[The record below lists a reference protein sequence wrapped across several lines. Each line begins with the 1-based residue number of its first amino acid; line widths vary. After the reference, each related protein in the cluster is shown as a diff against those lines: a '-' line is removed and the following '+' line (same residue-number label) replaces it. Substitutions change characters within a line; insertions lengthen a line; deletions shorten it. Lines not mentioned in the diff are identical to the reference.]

1 MTAQTHRIS
10 DRKVTHEPLVSVI
23 IVTYHN
29 ETTIAACLTS
39 LVAYSAIPWEAVVV
53 DNSSDL
59 ATWECIQA
67 VQRSHPDISLTS
79 LRPGH
84 NLGFA
89 AGCNLGAQHAR
100 GDFLLFLNP
109 DTRLE
114 NDILAVFLSYWEKN
128 KHVGLL
134 GPCVLDARGQIER
147 TCRNLPSILRIF
159 LDATGLDR
167 LAGQYRLLHF
177 DHQAIRQVPQI
188 IGACLFTSRQRYQS
202 CNGMDERFFIYFEEV
217 DLCRRMFQ
225 SGYSVW
231 FLPTAR
237 IMHVAGV
244 SCESESSA
252 AHMIVQLRKSRQLY
266 FRKHCTQATVFVIA
280 AISILEGWT
289 KAFIFFARYLVRK
302 KKRDLEK
309 AKGFWRVATCLAS
322 WL

>member
-100 GDFLLFLNP
+100 GDFLLF
-109 DTRLE
+109 
-114 NDILAVFLSYWEKN
+114 
-128 KHVGLL
+128 
-134 GPCVLDARGQIER
+134 
-147 TCRNLPSILRIF
+147 
-159 LDATGLDR
+159 
-167 LAGQYRLLHF
+167 
-177 DHQAIRQVPQI
+177 
-188 IGACLFTSRQRYQS
+188 
-202 CNGMDERFFIYFEEV
+202 
-217 DLCRRMFQ
+217 
-225 SGYSVW
+225 
-231 FLPTAR
+231 
-237 IMHVAGV
+237 
-244 SCESESSA
+244 
-252 AHMIVQLRKSRQLY
+252 
-266 FRKHCTQATVFVIA
+266 
-280 AISILEGWT
+280 
-289 KAFIFFARYLVRK
+289 
-302 KKRDLEK
+302 
-309 AKGFWRVATCLAS
+309 
-322 WL
+322 